1 MKTTKK
7 QEVINLLAWYNLGK
21 LSDDET
27 TMVENALKEDPS
39 LKEHLLIEQ
48 SMAALIKEDKTL
60 LDQSLFEDS
69 QSRLDNV
76 LAKIDLLE
84 GTQTVAKVE
93 KAEQPAAKPAEVKL
107 SLFAQLKAKFD
118 ELLASSSHNF
128 TYAVFAALTV
138 VQLGLLVFF
147 IVPSVNMDDADT
159 YYDTASADVQVMD
172 QPLDTA
178 PQVGGTVLI
187 IGMEGHIRLDNISS
201 LPSDIKIDLL
211 PSAVG
216 YYRVR
221 VNKKLTEQEIQG
233 LKNELSKKH
242 GAIQFIGEESSL

>member
-1 MKTTKK
+1 MKTTTK

-21 LSDDET
+21 LSDDEKN
-27 TMVENALKEDPS
+27 MVESALKEDPS
-39 LKEHLLIEQ
+39 LREQLSIEK

-69 QSRLDNV
+69 QSRLDGV

-84 GTQTVAKVE
+84 GTQAATKPVVAKKATVATAE
-93 KAEQPAAKPAEVKL
+93 KQ
-107 SLFAQLKAKFD
+107 SYFAQLKAKFD
-118 ELLASSSHNF
+118 DLLASSSHSF

-147 IVPSVNMDDADT
+147 IVPSVNMEAEGE
-159 YYDTASADVQVMD
+159 YYTASADTQVTNNPVQNV
-172 QPLDTA
+172 A
-178 PQVGGTVLI
+178 VEGGTVLI
-187 IGMEGHIRLDNISS
+187 IGMQGHIRLDGITSLSS
-201 LPSDIKIDLL
+201 DVKIDLL
-211 PSAVG
+211 PSASG

-221 VNKKLTEQEIQG
+221 VNKKLSNIELQE

-242 GAIQFIGEESSL
+242 GAIQFIGEESTF

>member
-1 MKTTKK
+1 MKKTTTK

-21 LSDDET
+21 LSDEDNA
-27 TMVENALKEDPS
+27 MVERALEEDSS
-39 LKEHLLIEQ
+39 LKEHLLVEQ
-48 SMAALIKEDKTL
+48 SMAALIKKDKTL

-69 QSRLDNV
+69 QSRLDGV

-84 GTQTVAKVE
+84 GTQT
-93 KAEQPAAKPAEVKL
+93 AAKPVAVEAAPVATQEKQ

-118 ELLASSSHNF
+118 DLLTSSSHSF

-147 IVPSVNMDDADT
+147 IVPSVNMDAEGEFYTAGADT
-159 YYDTASADVQVMD
+159 QIVD
-172 QPLDTA
+172 QPVVNA
-178 PQVGGTVLI
+178 QKKSGTVLI
-187 IGMEGHIRLDNISS
+187 IGMEGHIRLDGITSLSS
-201 LPSDIKIDLL
+201 DVKIDLL
-211 PSAVG
+211 PSASG

-221 VNKKLTEQEIQG
+221 VNKKLSEIELQE

-242 GAIQFIGEESSL
+242 GAIQFIGEESTF